1 MLLIGI
7 GGSGRQSLSRLAAF
21 ICEYAV
27 FQIEVTKAY
36 KKQEFRYEAYVRG
49 LCEGHEGYGKG
60 VRGMGRV
67 VVGMRMGVRGMGR
80 GVRVLE
86 GASGVW
92 KGRQGYGKGCHC
104 VRGIGRGVKGVAR
117 HPDAMKVVNFR
128 GDGKR
133 KR

>member
-67 VVGMRMGVRGMGR
+67 VVGMR
-80 GVRVLE
+80 L
-86 GASGVW
+86 ASGVWEGALGYW
-92 KGRQGYGKGCHC
+92 KGRQGYGRG
-104 VRGIGRGVKGVAR
+104 VRGMERGVTASGVLEEASWAS
-117 HPDAMKVVNFR
+117 HDTPTP
-128 GDGKR
+128 
-133 KR
+133 